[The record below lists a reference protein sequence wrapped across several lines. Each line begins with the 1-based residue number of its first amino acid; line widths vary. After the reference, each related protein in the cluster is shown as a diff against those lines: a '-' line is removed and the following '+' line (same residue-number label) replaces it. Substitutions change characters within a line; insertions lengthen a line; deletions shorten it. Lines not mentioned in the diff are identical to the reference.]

1 MITKVTKKEADKWYR
16 MRKLSPRFNHSGI
29 MYFNID
35 KDWYKCDTPGA
46 LGLKE
51 IWQFRQ
57 RDKANKEA
65 NIKLFD
71 LDNL

>member
-1 MITKVTKKEADKWYR
+1 
-16 MRKLSPRFNHSGI
+16 

-35 KDWYKCDTPGA
+35 RSWYKCTTPGA

-51 IWQFRQ
+51 IWNFRQ
-57 RDKANKEA
+57 QEKRNKEA
-65 NIKLFD
+65 NTKLFD

>member
-1 MITKVTKKEADKWYR
+1 
-16 MRKLSPRFNHSGI
+16 